1 MIITMR
7 QKLQRS
13 RTHARAALEA
23 YRSFGGQDTD
33 DVAAIGD
40 LICDLLHLAESAGAD
55 DIETLVES
63 QLGHWGYE
71 RDPANSEEFV

>member
-1 MIITMR
+1 MTMTMR

-13 RTHARAALEA
+13 RRDASAALET

-40 LICDLLHLAESAGAD
+40 LICDLLHLAEAAGAD
-55 DIETLVES
+55 DVPGLVES
-63 QLGHWGYE
+63 QIGHWSHE
-71 RDPANSEEFV
+71 SDPAHSEEFV